1 MPFVAFLFDRS
12 SLNEE
17 VDSNKTNLP
26 FLLRIILSMGFEK
39 LVYSSPDKVLEIADD
54 FLFTVLIR
62 TTESKGYTDFD

>member
-1 MPFVAFLFDRS
+1 
-12 SLNEE
+12 
-17 VDSNKTNLP
+17 
-26 FLLRIILSMGFEK
+26 MGFEK